1 MEEKI
6 KNIRKELIE
15 KLIEEKITFY
25 EWERIRDYINN
36 KYEATKIKST
46 L

>member
-15 KLIEEKITFY
+15 KLIEEKGREY
-25 EWERIRDYINN
+25 EIILMTNM
-36 KYEATKIKST
+36 KLPK
-46 L
+46 

>member
-15 KLIEEKITFY
+15 KLIEEKKKLPFMNGREY
-25 EWERIRDYINN
+25 EIILMTNM
-36 KYEATKIKST
+36 KLPK
-46 L
+46 

>member
-1 MEEKI
+1 MEENI
-6 KNIRKELIE
+6 KKIRKELIE
-15 KLIEEKITFY
+15 KLAEEKITFY